1 MYAKF
6 FKRIFDFTIA
16 LCMLTILLPLLVF
29 LVIIGVFKMR
39 GNPFFGQERIGKNE
53 KIFKLIKFRTMTNEK
68 DSDGKL
74 LPDDERLTKY
84 GHFLRSTS
92 LDELPELFNILKG
105 EMAIIG
111 PRPLL
116 VQYLPFYTEEEHHR
130 HDVRPGLTGLA
141 QVNGRNFQSWEER
154 FAYDLEYVRTISM
167 KRDFEIVLKTIRTV
181 LSREGIGDPESG
193 KTRQDEDG
201 KLWVLYKGQW
211 CRVYQPLDEERKI
224 KKG

>member
-6 FKRIFDFTIA
+6 FKRMFDFVIA
-16 LCMLTILLPLLVF
+16 LCMLIILFPLLIF
-29 LVIIGVFKMR
+29 FTIIGSFKMK
-39 GNPFFGQERIGKNE
+39 GSPFFWQERIGRDE
-53 KIFKLIKFRTMTNEK
+53 KVFKLVKFRTMTNK
-68 DSDGKL
+68 RDLDGKL
-74 LPDDERLTKY
+74 LPDEKRLTNY

-141 QVNGRNFQSWEER
+141 QINGRNFQSWEER
-154 FAYDLEYVRTISM
+154 FAYDLEYIRTISL
-167 KRDFEIVLKTIRTV
+167 KRDLGILIRTIKTV
-181 LSREGIGDPESG
+181 MIREGVGDLESG
-193 KTRQDEDG
+193 KIKKDENG
-201 KLWVLYKGQW
+201 KLWTLYNGQW
-211 CRVYQPLDEERKI
+211 CQIYSPLDEERRTG
-224 KKG
+224 KG